1 MNLRIITLLIASLAF
16 VQVQAQKIY
25 STKTAKVRFIAVDDK
40 DIDAT
45 NTKAVSRL
53 ETNGNLSFI
62 MLIKD
67 FSFEMDLMQ
76 KHFNEEYVESDKF
89 PRGIFNGQIT
99 NIKSVNFAKDGSY
112 PIIVNGNMQ
121 VHGVNKAIQ
130 TNGVIVITKGLPK
143 ASAKFTVSLKDFGI
157 GGVLIKM
164 VADKV
169 DVEVVAN
176 YQ

>member
-1 MNLRIITLLIASLAF
+1 MKTSIIALLLVLSTFGHI
-16 VQVQAQKIY
+16 QAQKIY
-25 STKTAKVRFIAVDDK
+25 STKAATVRFIAVDDK

-45 NTKAVSRL
+45 NAKAVSRL
-53 ETNGNLSFI
+53 ETNGKLSFI
-62 MLIKD
+62 MLMKD

-76 KHFNEEYVESDKF
+76 KHFNDEYVESDKF

-112 PIIVNGNMQ
+112 PIIVKGNMQ

-164 VADKV
+164 VADQV
-169 DVEVVAN
+169 DVEVVAS

>member
-1 MNLRIITLLIASLAF
+1 MNLRIITLFIASLAF

-53 ETNGNLSFI
+53 ETNGNISFI
-62 MLIKD
+62 MLMKD

-89 PRGIFNGQIT
+89 PRGFFNGEIT
-99 NIKSVNFAKDGSY
+99 NINSVNFAKDGSY
-112 PIIVNGNMQ
+112 PIIVKGNMQ

>member
-1 MNLRIITLLIASLAF
+1 MKTSIIALLLVLSTF
-16 VQVQAQKIY
+16 GHVQAQKIY
-25 STKTAKVRFIAVDDK
+25 STKAATVRFIAVDDK

-45 NTKAVSRL
+45 NAKAVSRL
-53 ETNGNLSFI
+53 ETNGKLSFI
-62 MLIKD
+62 MLMKD

-76 KHFNEEYVESDKF
+76 KHFNDEYVESDKF

-112 PIIVNGNMQ
+112 PITVKGNMQ

-164 VADKV
+164 VADQV
-169 DVEVVAN
+169 DVEVVAS

>member
-1 MNLRIITLLIASLAF
+1 MKRSIITLLLVLFALGH
-16 VQVQAQKIY
+16 VQAQKIY
-25 STKTAKVRFIAVDDK
+25 STKAAKVRFIAVDDK

-45 NTKAVSRL
+45 NIKAVSRL
-53 ETNGNLSFI
+53 ETNGNISFI
-62 MLIKD
+62 MLMKD

-112 PIIVNGNMQ
+112 PIIVKGNMQ

-130 TNGVIVITKGLPK
+130 TNGVIVISKGLPK

-164 VADKV
+164 VADQV

>member
-1 MNLRIITLLIASLAF
+1 MKRSIITLLLVLFALG
-16 VQVQAQKIY
+16 QVQAQKIY
-25 STKTAKVRFIAVDDK
+25 STKAAKVRFIAVDDK

-53 ETNGNLSFI
+53 ETNGNISFI
-62 MLIKD
+62 MLMKD

-130 TNGVIVITKGLPK
+130 TNGVIVISKGLPK

-164 VADKV
+164 VADQV

>member
-1 MNLRIITLLIASLAF
+1 MRRSIIALLLVLFALG
-16 VQVQAQKIY
+16 QVQAQKIY
-25 STKTAKVRFIAVDDK
+25 STKAAKVRFIAVDDK

-62 MLIKD
+62 MLMKD
-67 FSFEMDLMQ
+67 FNFDMDLMQ

-130 TNGVIVITKGLPK
+130 TNGVIVISKGLPK

-164 VADKV
+164 VADQV

>member
-1 MNLRIITLLIASLAF
+1 MKTSIIALLLVLSTF
-16 VQVQAQKIY
+16 GHFQAQKIY
-25 STKTAKVRFIAVDDK
+25 STKAATVRFIAVDDK

-45 NTKAVSRL
+45 NAKAVSRL
-53 ETNGNLSFI
+53 ETNGKLSFI
-62 MLIKD
+62 MLMKD
-67 FSFEMDLMQ
+67 FTFEMDLMQ
-76 KHFNEEYVESDKF
+76 KHFNDEYVESDKF

-112 PIIVNGNMQ
+112 PILVKGNMQ

-130 TNGVIVITKGLPK
+130 TNGVIVITKGQPK

-164 VADKV
+164 VADQV
-169 DVEVVAN
+169 DVEVVAS

>member
-53 ETNGNLSFI
+53 ETNGNISFI
-62 MLIKD
+62 MLMKD

-130 TNGVIVITKGLPK
+130 TNGVIVITKGLTK

>member
-53 ETNGNLSFI
+53 ETNGNISFI
-62 MLIKD
+62 MLMKD

-130 TNGVIVITKGLPK
+130 TNGVIVISKGLPK
-143 ASAKFTVSLKDFGI
+143 ASAKFTVSLKEFGI